1 MTPVRSSTAVGALEI
16 CETVHGRRMGRDG
29 GFLGKHRQ
37 VVIYE
42 RPFIPGKLPA
52 TGRVGAEAGLAVGVT
67 TPRI

>member
-1 MTPVRSSTAVGALEI
+1 MEDFW
-16 CETVHGRRMGRDG
+16 E
-29 GFLGKHRQ
+29 KHCQ

-42 RPFIPGKLPA
+42 RPFIPEKFPA